1 MPLDGM
7 LVQCCSSYS
16 SSFPPPPPPSPP
28 LPFPSPSPSPSPPF
42 PFPSPSPQP
51 GSSYALNR
59 VYTAVSRY
67 IWVEKILQ
75 KLQHIDKWVTKTQ
88 KWRLL
93 NLWFPKSWILILS
106 NQVVSFKHG
115 TDSISYKT
123 TLPQPSI
130 HCIQAH
136 CTKYQQG
143 YLHTWYS

>member
-16 SSFPPPPPPSPP
+16 SSFPPPPFSSPP
-28 LPFPSPSPSPSPPF
+28 LPLPLPF
-42 PFPSPSPQP
+42 PQP

-59 VYTAVSRY
+59 VYTAVSWGWGNT
-67 IWVEKILQ
+67 IK
-75 KLQHIDKWVTKTQ
+75 VTTYWQMKDSKT
-88 KWRLL
+88 RLL
-93 NLWFPKSWILILS
+93 NPWFPKTWVLILS

-136 CTKYQQG
+136 CTEYQQG